1 MLLEEGGRGGRGGG
15 GGYIF
20 VEAKSGENKALL
32 MLKRRDMKAGS
43 MELRLR
49 GSHVQQVD
57 MVCIAMFSFNAL

>member
-1 MLLEEGGRGGRGGG
+1 MG

-20 VEAKSGENKALL
+20 VEANSGENKALL

-49 GSHVQQVD
+49 GSHVQHVD
-57 MVCIAMFSFNAL
+57 IVCIATHSCKAL